1 MKYKKY
7 ISSPR
12 KRKFY
17 LYVHPEPRY
26 KVLKGAY
33 IEFPVNLVGRR
44 MCLYMT
50 LEVDVVSL
58 FQISALK
65 RQSLR
70 SLRYLDTLFNP
81 AGPDFSMT
89 RRAKKE
95 RD

>member
-1 MKYKKY
+1 MKNKKENL
-7 ISSPR
+7 ICTCILNSR
-12 KRKFY
+12 
-17 LYVHPEPRY
+17 H

-33 IEFPVNLVGRR
+33 IEFPVDLVGRR

-50 LEVDVVSL
+50 LEVDVVPL
-58 FQISALK
+58 FEISALK

-70 SLRYLDTLFNP
+70 SLSYLDTLFNP
-81 AGPDFSMT
+81 SSTGPDFIMA